1 MSNIL
6 FGEKSL
12 ENVRSPGD
20 SETGS
25 GEVLLLYKGLN
36 QSMLHQINKDFREKD
51 ERKHIE
57 SKLAM
62 GSPPR
67 T

>member
-1 MSNIL
+1 MSHIL
-6 FGEKSL
+6 FGERSL

-20 SETGS
+20 SEKRS
-25 GEVLLLYKGLN
+25 GEGLLRIKGLN
-36 QSMLHQINKDFREKD
+36 QSMLHQINKEFREKN
-51 ERKHIE
+51 EEKHIE